1 MRRLRNSSQAPTQLL
16 QFCHL
21 ANVVPLAQALA
32 VSLAQRKEFRHV
44 DAQPPRVSWQ
54 LLRRHH

>member
-44 DAQPPRVSWQ
+44 DAQPPRVS
-54 LLRRHH
+54 